1 MSSDTIA
8 YYDHNADHF
17 FTTTACV
24 DMRAVYERFLPYIP
38 EGGSILDAGCGSG
51 RDAKAF
57 HEKGYAVTAFDASAE
72 LVQRAKL
79 NTGLNVQHLTFAGV
93 TDELAYDGVWA
104 CASLLHVPISDIPNT
119 LAVLWSSLK
128 YGGAFYLSFKLGLGE
143 RVHNGRRFTDADKSQ
158 LLEWSNSLPD
168 VDSIQT
174 WITEDQRQDRDD
186 RWINAVILKRKRLIT
201 GGHSNPF
208 LPHLLN
214 AISSASTIEI
224 AVAFTKSTGVNLLF
238 NALEDAISRAA
249 DNSSTARPATHLRFL
264 TSDYLDITDPDALRR
279 LMLLKDHGADVRI
292 YESAGGSF
300 HLKTYIFTEELSD
313 GTLKGRA
320 FIGSSNISRQALQD
334 GLEWNYRV
342 DYPGTTGFFEAKS
355 RFNDIFESARTK
367 ELTDRWIDAYES
379 RRKPPTQQVE
389 SGSNEYLPPPHP
401 TEIQKEALSA
411 LIETR
416 NEGYRRGLVV
426 LATGLGKTWL
436 AAFDAD
442 QASARRIL
450 FVAHREEILSQAAE
464 TFLRIRPHARVG
476 FYTGKQRDAQ
486 VDILCA
492 SIQTI
497 GRADHL
503 RKFSPNH
510 FDYIVVDEFHHAAAP
525 SYQKLLQHF
534 DPLFLLGLTATPD
547 RTDQSSILS
556 LCDDNLVFTRTLVE
570 GIQSLLLSPFHYY
583 GIFDENVDY
592 EDLPWRNGRFDIEL
606 LSNKLATENRAN
618 HVYRTWMEKRQRRT
632 IAFCASIRHAEFMS
646 DFFSE
651 RNVKSAAVYS
661 NSPTPRADALRRLDE
676 GALDVI
682 FCVDL
687 FNEGVDLP
695 GIDTVMMLRPTES
708 KIIFLQQLGRGLR
721 RSPHKDHLVVLDFI
735 GNHKGFLH
743 KPQALA
749 GKAMSRIEIANF
761 ARSIKNGSIDLPP
774 GCLINYDLEIIDFME
789 SLSSSSLTEDYEALR
804 ETLLRRPTITEFYR
818 YGGSTTKVRQQYGDW
833 FSFVKEMGDLS
844 DEETNVLGSQRP
856 LLHEIETTAMN
867 KSFKMILLEAFQ
879 DLNGWQSPPSL
890 AKLADQSWKV
900 IQRKRNLISDIPDN
914 LMNQDSSHQKRWLT
928 YWISRPVNAWTGG
941 NTEDQGTAIFDKTGD
956 LFTYKDSIPV
966 QSIDALS
973 SLVQELI
980 DFRLASYE
988 ARAPISLVAANPSPS
1003 PRLNLNELPFF
1014 PDLKIACGH
1023 FKNGSSENVEYR
1035 HISNKFGNVDPS
1047 KHFIA
1052 RASGNSM
1059 NGGKNAI
1066 VDGDYLLLEHITPTN
1081 AGSITGLT
1089 LALERQDSTGDNQ
1102 YLLRV
1107 IRKNS
1112 DGTYILHANNPNYE
1126 DIAVTPDA
1134 QEHLRTFARLRGVL
1148 SPLDLAVGQSF
1159 MREEIPALFG
1169 ESFNTGK
1176 WMAGHIIT
1184 QDRNSH
1190 ILLVTI
1196 NKQGKSDEHRF
1207 IDHWIDDKTFH
1218 WQSQNATT
1226 PDSPK
1231 GKQIINHDPLGIDI
1245 HLFIRENKLI
1255 NGKAAPFEYFGEVA
1269 YKSHTGSSPMSIIFE
1284 LKD

>member
-17 FTTTACV
+17 FTSTATV
-24 DMRAVYERFLPYIP
+24 DMSTVYEQFLPYIP

-51 RDAKAF
+51 RDSKAF
-57 HEKGYAVTAFDASAE
+57 LDKGYAVTAFDASAE

-79 NTGLNVQHLTFAGV
+79 NTGLEVKHLTFNEI
-93 TDELAYDGVWA
+93 TDELVYDGVWA
-104 CASLLHVPISDIPNT
+104 CASLLHVPFNDIPNT
-119 LAVLWSSLK
+119 LSILWSSLK
-128 YGGAFYLSFKLGLGE
+128 YGGAFYISFKLGLGE
-143 RVHNGRRFTDADKSQ
+143 RTHDGRRFTDADKSQ
-158 LLEWSNSLPD
+158 VLAWGNSLPD
-168 VDSIQT
+168 VGDIKT
-174 WITEDQRQDRDD
+174 WITEDQRADRED
-186 RWINAVILKRKRLIT
+186 RWINAIIFKKKRLIT
-201 GGHSNPF
+201 GGHNNPF
-208 LPHLLN
+208 LPHLLH
-214 AISSASTIEI
+214 AISTATTIEI

-238 NALEDAISRAA
+238 NALEEAISKTE
-249 DNSSTARPATHLRFL
+249 DNSASARPATHLRFL
-264 TSDYLDITDPDALRR
+264 TSDYLDITDPEALRR

-292 YESAGGSF
+292 YESEGGSF
-300 HLKTYIFTEELSD
+300 HLKTYIFTEELFD
-313 GTLKGRA
+313 GSIKGRA

-342 DYPGTTGFFEAKS
+342 DYPGSTGFFEAKS
-355 RFNDIFESARTK
+355 RFNEIFESARTK
-367 ELTDRWIDAYES
+367 ELTDRWIDAYEA
-379 RRKPPTQQVE
+379 RRNPPTQQIE
-389 SGSNEYLPPPHP
+389 SGSNEFLPAPGP
-401 TEIQKEALSA
+401 TPIQKEALAA
-411 LIETR
+411 LRETR
-416 NEGYRRGLVV
+416 SNGYRRGLVV

-436 AAFDAD
+436 SAFDTE
-442 QASARRIL
+442 QLSARRIL

-476 FYTGKQRDAQ
+476 FYSGKQRDEQ

-497 GRADHL
+497 GRANHL
-503 RKFSPNH
+503 QKFLPNH

-525 SYQKLLQHF
+525 SYHKLLQHF
-534 DPLFLLGLTATPD
+534 EPLFLLGLTATPD

-556 LCDDNLVFTRTLVE
+556 LCDDNLVFTRTLVD
-570 GIQSLLLSPFHYY
+570 GIHSSLLSPFHYY
-583 GIFDENVDY
+583 GIFDESVDY
-592 EDLPWRNGRFDIEL
+592 EDLPWRNGRFDPDL
-606 LSNKLATENRAN
+606 LSNRLATKNRAD
-618 HVYRTWMEKRQRRT
+618 HVYRTWMEKRQKRT

-651 RNVKSAAVYS
+651 RSIKSAAVYS

-676 GALDVI
+676 GSLDVI

-721 RSPHKDHLVVLDFI
+721 RSPHKDHLVILDFI

-749 GKAMSRIEIANF
+749 GKSMSQSEIAAF
-761 ARSIKNGSIDLPP
+761 ARNIKNGSIDLPP
-774 GCLINYDLEIIDFME
+774 GCLINYDLKIIDFME
-789 SLSSSSLTEDYEALR
+789 SLSSSNLSQEYEALR
-804 ETLLRRPTITEFYR
+804 EALLRRPTITEFFR
-818 YGGSTTKVRQQYGDW
+818 YGGSTTRVRQQYGDW

-844 DEETNVLGSQRP
+844 EAEANVLGSQRS

-879 DLNGWQSPPSL
+879 ELNGWQTPPSMAQL
-890 AKLADQSWKV
+890 ASQSWKV
-900 IQRKRNLISDIPDN
+900 IQRKRNLLSDLPDN
-914 LMNQDSSHQKRWLT
+914 LRDEDSSHHRRWLT
-928 YWISRPVNAWTGG
+928 YWMNNPVNAWTGG
-941 NTEDQGTAIFDKTGD
+941 NTGDQGTAIFDKTGD

-966 QSIDALS
+966 GSIGTLS
-973 SLVQELI
+973 SLIQELV

-988 ARAPISLVAANPSPS
+988 ARAPISPIAAPSSPS
-1003 PRLNLNELPFF
+1003 PALNLNELPFF

-1023 FKNGSSENVEYR
+1023 FKTGSSENIEYR
-1035 HISNKFGNVDPS
+1035 HISNKFGKVDPL

-1066 VDGDYLLLEHITPTN
+1066 ADGDYLLLEHITPSN

-1089 LALERQDSTGDNQ
+1089 LAIERQDSAGDNQ

-1107 IRKNS
+1107 IKKDAS
-1112 DGTYILHANNPNYE
+1112 GAYILHANNPSYE
-1126 DIAVTPDA
+1126 DIRITPYD

-1176 WMAGHIIT
+1176 WMAGHIIS
-1184 QDRNSH
+1184 QNRRSH
-1190 ILLVTI
+1190 ILLVTL
-1196 NKQGKSDEHRF
+1196 NKQGKNDDHRF
-1207 IDHWIDDKTFH
+1207 IDHWIDDHTFH
-1218 WQSQNATT
+1218 WQSQNSTT
-1226 PDSPK
+1226 PESPK
-1231 GKQIINHDPLGIDI
+1231 GKQIINHINLGIDI
-1245 HLFIRENKLI
+1245 HLFVRENKLT
-1255 NGKAAPFEYFGEVA
+1255 NGKAAPFEYFGEVT
-1269 YKSHTGSSPMSIIFE
+1269 YKSHKDSSPMSILFE
-1284 LKD
+1284 LKG